1 MMKNMRCLLG
11 KSSNEL
17 VVVVYK
23 AQVAIAVSHYI
34 KFKTQVFKVACLCVG
49 MVLSKWRVSLGL
61 HFFSL
66 H

>member
-23 AQVAIAVSHYI
+23 AQVAIAVSLRYI
-34 KFKTQVFKVACLCVG
+34 KFKMQVFKSCMLMCWNGA
-49 MVLSKWRVSLGL
+49 
-61 HFFSL
+61 
-66 H
+66 